1 MWLRSLLQSSATLSL
16 YIWCFFSKPCYT
28 VFYIQCVFTACYSA
42 LLQRAI
48 SSPWETGGRLFRL
61 PQGFPAAAARLSPVS
76 LSVDAARQ
84 PSAFIAHLAHARF
97 DIYMADSACKHTG
110 TCLDGGLS
118 SQPLRCQPVTRQV
131 SPPLQEL
138 NLKNRIFL
146 LFFWIQSEHKQQNLT
161 ITDTFFFHQL
171 NKERDCDCV
180 TVDAAGFNR
189 PTSNTDHEDPVEF
202 GQTHAGKSSF

>member
-16 YIWCFFSKPCYT
+16 YIWWVFYSYT
-28 VFYIQCVFTACYSA
+28 VFYMQCVFTACYSA

-110 TCLDGGLS
+110 TSLDGGLS
-118 SQPLRCQPVTRQV
+118 SQQPAAAVSASDASSVNTTSGNKSEKYYYDITRIFCYF
-131 SPPLQEL
+131 SGYKANRSSKISPLQTH
-138 NLKNRIFL
+138 
-146 LFFWIQSEHKQQNLT
+146 FFPSTEQRST
-161 ITDTFFFHQL
+161 IA
-171 NKERDCDCV
+171 
-180 TVDAAGFNR
+180 TV
-189 PTSNTDHEDPVEF
+189 
-202 GQTHAGKSSF
+202 

>member
-1 MWLRSLLQSSATLSL
+1 MWLHSLLQSSATLSL
-16 YIWCFFSKPCYT
+16 YIWWVFSKPCYT
-28 VFYIQCVFTACYSA
+28 VFYMQCVFTACYSA

-110 TCLDGGLS
+110 TSLDGGLS
-118 SQPLRCQPVTRQV
+118 SQPPQCQPVTRQV
-131 SPPLQEL
+131 STPLQEI
-138 NLKNRIFL
+138 NLKNRIFCYFSGYKAKRSSKISPL
-146 LFFWIQSEHKQQNLT
+146 QTH
-161 ITDTFFFHQL
+161 FFHQL
-171 NKERDCDCV
+171 NKGARLRLC
-180 TVDAAGFNR
+180 NW
-189 PTSNTDHEDPVEF
+189 
-202 GQTHAGKSSF
+202 

>member
-16 YIWCFFSKPCYT
+16 YIWWVFYSYT
-28 VFYIQCVFTACYSA
+28 VFYMQCVFTACYSA

-48 SSPWETGGRLFRL
+48 SSPWETGGRFFRL

-110 TCLDGGLS
+110 TSLDGGLS
-118 SQPLRCQPVTRQV
+118 SQPPQCQSVTRQV
-131 SPPLQEL
+131 STPLQEI
-138 NLKNRIFL
+138 NLKNIIIILHVFFAIFL
-146 LFFWIQSEHKQQNLT
+146 
-161 ITDTFFFHQL
+161 DTKRTEAAKSHHYRHIFFHQL
-171 NKERDCDCV
+171 NKGAQLRLC
-180 TVDAAGFNR
+180 NW
-189 PTSNTDHEDPVEF
+189 
-202 GQTHAGKSSF
+202 